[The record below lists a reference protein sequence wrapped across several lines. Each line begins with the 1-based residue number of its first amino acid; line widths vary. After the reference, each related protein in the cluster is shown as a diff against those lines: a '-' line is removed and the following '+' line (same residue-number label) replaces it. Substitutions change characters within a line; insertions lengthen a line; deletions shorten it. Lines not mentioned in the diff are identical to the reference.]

1 MKLIIAS
8 LTAATVLASAASAMV
23 QPTHIDNRA
32 AAQNELGQVTSGV
45 VSEIATS
52 AYAFDGE
59 SKALAG
65 DTVSITSFNANE
77 RPLNSTDYR

>member
-23 QPTHIDNRA
+23 QPTHIDNVA
-32 AAQNELGQVTSGV
+32 AAQNALGQVTNGV

-52 AYAFDGE
+52 AYGLDGRSE
-59 SKALAG
+59 VFVG
-65 DTVSITSFNANE
+65 DTVSVTSFKANE
-77 RPLNSTDYR
+77 RPLNSTDLR